1 MPQFRARARFI
12 VLSGLLCAGAI
23 RAQEADETI
32 EVRGERPQS
41 SVRAPASQ
49 STVIEASKHAGEV
62 RSVAGMLL
70 DSPGVLVHA
79 LGGPGQV
86 ATLSLRGA
94 SADQSVV
101 LLDGIPLQG
110 PGGGAADLSTIPA
123 TLLDRMV
130 VSRGVLGAQFG
141 AGALGGAVEI
151 IPRAVR
157 GETSA
162 GFEASAGSFESA
174 RVALD
179 ATAPVGSGTAL
190 IALQGDRTAGTFHYA
205 RQLTPEIPG
214 APYYQFTRENADA
227 TRGSALLRLTQEL
240 GAQTGVDLL
249 AQGSFGD
256 RGAPGP
262 ASQPTPR
269 SRELDAGGVAGV
281 RLRGETGRT
290 SWSLRAFGR
299 LDRIELRGSQ
309 PFGDCADGDP
319 DCPRVEQRSF
329 GGRAE
334 GEVSF
339 RASAAHTLRLLA
351 SGGGD
356 RVTGADTGQHARPAL
371 AAAVSDDVSLPAG
384 FALYPA
390 VRFDQVGGDAGL
402 SPAVAAS
409 WRPDRAFEVRAA
421 WGLSF
426 RPPTFTELY
435 LDRGGVAANPDLQ
448 PERAWSADAGIA
460 WRRDRLALSMGAFW
474 SVYRELI
481 LYQLFP
487 PARVKPF
494 NVGRARIAGIE
505 AQAAL
510 PLPGRFLAELS
521 YSFLD
526 AVNRDDGHKLAYR
539 APHRVLA
546 RLARHGD
553 RVEGYAEAGFTSA
566 MPRNAFDTAFV
577 GSQLLLGAGAGVRV
591 AGSLWVDVEAKNL
604 LDDRTCEDIFQYPL
618 PGISIAVIAR
628 ARL

>member
-12 VLSGLLCAGAI
+12 FLSSLLCAAAI

-32 EVRGERPQS
+32 EVRGERTQAS
-41 SVRAPASQ
+41 ARAPASQ
-49 STVIEASKHAGEV
+49 STVIDASKYAGEV
-62 RSVAGMLL
+62 RSVAEMLL

-94 SADQSVV
+94 SADESLI

-110 PGGGAADLSTIPA
+110 PGGAAVDLSTLPA
-123 TLLDRMV
+123 ALLDRMV

-141 AGALGGAVEI
+141 AGALGGVVEI
-151 IPRAVR
+151 VPRAAR

-179 ATAPVGSGTAL
+179 ATTALGSGSAL

-214 APYYQFTRENADA
+214 APYYQFTRENGDA
-227 TRGSALLRLTQEL
+227 TRGSGLLRVTQEL
-240 GAQTGVDLL
+240 GADTGIDLL
-249 AQGSFGD
+249 VQGSAGD
-256 RGAPGP
+256 RGVPGP

-269 SRELDAGGVAGV
+269 SRELDAGGVAGI
-281 RLRGETGRT
+281 RLRGETART
-290 SWSLRAFGR
+290 SWSLRAYGR

-319 DCPRVEQRSF
+319 DCPRIEQRSF

-334 GEVSF
+334 GELSF
-339 RASAAHTLRLLA
+339 RAPAAHTLRLLA

-356 RVTGADTGQHARPAL
+356 RVNGAETGQHAR
-371 AAAVSDDVSLPAG
+371 AAVATAISDEVSLPAG

-390 VRFDQVGGDAGL
+390 IRFEQVGDDAGL

-409 WRPDRAFEVRAA
+409 WKPDPALELRAA

-426 RPPTFTELY
+426 RPPTFAELY
-435 LDRGGVAANPDLQ
+435 LDRGGIAGNPDLQ
-448 PERAWSADAGIA
+448 PERAWSADAGVT
-460 WRRDRLALSMGAFW
+460 WRRDRLTLSAGAFW
-474 SVYRELI
+474 SVYRDLI

-505 AQAAL
+505 AQAVI
-510 PLPGRFLAELS
+510 PLPARFVAELS
-521 YSFLD
+521 YSFLA

-546 RLARHGD
+546 RVARHGD

-566 MPRNAFDTAFV
+566 MPRNAFETAFV

-591 AGSLWVDVEAKNL
+591 AGSLWVDVEARNL
-604 LDDRTCEDIFQYPL
+604 LDDRTYEDLFQYPL
-618 PGISIAVIAR
+618 PGISLAVIAR